1 MSVKLMKQRDG
12 QRWRD
17 DWYGFFDVE
26 GKRKVLN
33 LGIPWQGTPP
43 ASGSLRDAGDAA
55 FERSREKA
63 EDALSRHVAEARRKG
78 RAENL
83 VEKLIE
89 SKTGRAVRHVRINE
103 LAGHWLSGGR
113 RDAISARHAQVTEAI
128 IERFRLFMAERNSR
142 AAFAY
147 DVTTEDAA
155 AYVEALRQ
163 TFAPRTAR
171 GHAALL
177 KAAFARA
184 LPHGAVNPFEGLA
197 FRAKNGSGTVH
208 RRPFTPAE
216 LQALIEAARDD
227 DMMHD
232 LITLAACSGL
242 RRADACN
249 LKWDAV
255 DFAGGM
261 IAVKAAKTN
270 EPVEVPIFKPLLA
283 VLESRR
289 GNRSEYV
296 IPEAARMLEDNPQ
309 GISYRFKMIAAK
321 ALGAVEPT
329 AEEAPQVEAGEIQ
342 AEALAAIKANVP
354 EGPRRERMADGF
366 TRYAAGES
374 FREIEAA
381 TGIPRGVLSVD
392 LRTVE
397 GWTGKRFVKSART
410 SGETMKQA
418 AARLTRVGRAKGQ
431 RAASVYDFHALRT
444 TFVTVALSSGTPMEL
459 VRRVTGS
466 KTVEIVLG
474 NYFRPGREDFR
485 AAFSKALPPVLT
497 GGAAIVKANPKQELA
512 DLAGKLADG
521 TATEEDKARF
531 KKLAAKL

>member
-1 MSVKLMKQRDG
+1 MAVKLMRQRSG
-12 QRWRD
+12 AYRAH
-17 DWYGFFDVE
+17 WYGVYVDG
-26 GKRKVLN
+26 GKRTVVN
-33 LGIPWQGTPP
+33 LGVEWKGTPP
-43 ASGSLRDAGDAA
+43 GSGSLRDNGDSA
-55 FERSREKA
+55 FEASRERA
-63 EDALSRHVAEARRKG
+63 EQELARISTEAKTKG
-78 RAENL
+78 RAEHL
-83 VEKLIE
+83 VERLIQ
-89 SKTGRAVRHVRINE
+89 SKTGKRVAHVHLDDLSRQ
-103 LAGHWLSGGR
+103 WLSGAR
-113 RDAISARHAQVTEAI
+113 RGAISPRHAQVTEGI
-128 IERFRLFMAERNSR
+128 LERFRLFMAERNPK
-142 AAFAY
+142 AAFLY
-147 DVTTEDAA
+147 DVTAEDVG
-155 AYVEALRQ
+155 AYVEAMRRD
-163 TFAPRTAR
+163 FAPRTAR

-184 LPHGAVNPFEGLA
+184 LPHGAVNPFDGLG
-197 FRAKNGSGTVH
+197 FRAKNGSGTIH

-216 LQALIEAARDD
+216 LQALIDAAGDD
-227 DMMHD
+227 AMMRD
-232 LITLAACSGL
+232 LITVAACTGM

-249 LKWDAV
+249 LRWDAV

-296 IPEAARMLEDNPQ
+296 IPEAERMLEDNPQ

-329 AEEAPQVEAGEIQ
+329 AEEAPEVEASE
-342 AEALAAIKANVP
+342 IKAKALGAIRSNTP
-354 EGPRRERMADGF
+354 EGPRRDRLTDGF

-397 GWTGKRFVKSART
+397 SWTGKRFVKSART
-410 SGETMKQA
+410 SGETMKEA
-418 AARLTRVGRAKGQ
+418 AARLTRVVRAKGQ

-459 VRRVTGS
+459 VRRVTGH

-474 NYFRPGREDFR
+474 NYFRPGREAFK
-485 AAFSKALPPVLT
+485 AALSNTLPDVLT
-497 GGAAIVKANPKQELA
+497 GNAPTKETPLAELVA
-512 DLAGKLADG
+512 KIEAG
-521 TATEEDKARF
+521 TATQAERTRF